1 MWSILSFGRYKDKM
15 SLPEVVLH
23 DPERTCEEVC
33 ETEIGYERETKNS
46 RRQPPIEKMNLGEEA
61 HEGEV

>member
-15 SLPEVVLH
+15 SHPEVVLH

-33 ETEIGYERETKNS
+33 ETEIGYEIS
-46 RRQPPIEKMNLGEEA
+46 RKQPPIEKMNLGEEA